1 MSDVS
6 LIKYCMLLVQNFDFK
21 SLLELCGILS
31 VKYAKFVTDFRQGCQ
46 GLLTIA
52 KEPCHRILEE
62 AGFYITAIPQSGM
75 LINKVSLKKNIK
87 QPRKFCCAGLCL

>member
-46 GLLTIA
+46 GLLTITA
-52 KEPCHRILEE
+52 YWRKPDFTLLQYHK
-62 AGFYITAIPQSGM
+62 AG
-75 LINKVSLKKNIK
+75 
-87 QPRKFCCAGLCL
+87 C